1 MGLWVPTQGSQWA
14 FRCPANGAAFSFSS
28 FPADSS
34 SPLVSSRR
42 LCLSMSFRD
51 WCGPFGASE
60 GLPNSL
66 AVPPKALH
74 FSLWAPRALRL
85 PFGAPQSPPCAF
97 RCPARALCLPLGT
110 QHGPVRALGCH
121 PEPSLLSHPGLA
133 LSNKSSTAAL
143 FCRIASLFDCCS
155 SCSNAVKVV
164 VASRVFASVQATFV
178 RWRLAPRASAGTLT
192 NGRLKATASA
202 LLNRF
207 TFESHSSGRA

>member
-1 MGLWVPTQGSQWA
+1 MERPSAFHLSQRTPLLLSSPQGASAFPCPLGTGVGLWGQARGCQTA
-14 FRCPANGAAFSFSS
+14 LRC
-28 FPADSS
+28 
-34 SPLVSSRR
+34 LRR
-42 LCLSMSFRD
+42 PS
-51 WCGPFGASE
+51 
-60 GLPNSL
+60 NSL
-66 AVPPKALH
+66 FGL
-74 FSLWAPRALRL
+74 PRALCL

-97 RCPARALCLPLGT
+97 QCPAQALCLPLGT

-121 PEPSLLSHPGLA
+121 PEPSLHSHLGLA
-133 LSNKSSTAAL
+133 LSNKSSAAAL

-178 RWRLAPRASAGTLT
+178 RWSLAPRASAGTLT

-207 TFESHSSGRA
+207 TFESHSGGRA